1 MARRAVSAAEMY
13 GAFTPRLLSNDAERL
28 VWRKHE
34 RIALSYFAR
43 TGCQDWSTRL
53 MDGLVVTFT
62 WKKDRDGR
70 TLLIYGPSGERVGAA
85 AWEPKN
91 IREWQA

>member
-1 MARRAVSAAEMY
+1 MSAVSAAEMH
-13 GAFTPRLLSNDAERL
+13 GTFAPRLLSNDAERL

-34 RIALSYFAR
+34 RVALSYFAR
-43 TGCQDWSTRL
+43 TGFQDWSTRL
-53 MDGLVVTFT
+53 VGGLVVTFT
-62 WKKDRDGR
+62 WKKAPDGR
-70 TLLIYGPSGERVGAA
+70 TLVIYGPSGAQVGAA